1 MKEALFLKKK
11 LITNNIALK
20 NEWFYDEPNMFIL
33 GIDRRNVYEFVKG
46 DYIDNKLNLDELN
59 FSYWISR
66 F

>member
-33 GIDRRNVYEFVKG
+33 RIDRRNVYEFVKG